1 MVSHI
6 FYYFQLCL
14 TAVHFLCVCRT
25 DSTPCVQLSLA
36 DIQDSGISSILRSPT
51 YLRLHFDD
59 FMRRFLSLPYRDSC
73 PMPGFI
79 DFPLS
84 QEISVAFLYLRER
97 FHNTFIVDQ
106 CCQVLL
112 PAGTGMWP
120 FLELIYISFNVL
132 LLFRNKLIPYLG
144 LLFSQVAGFT
154 RWGLALRYY
163 SLYSIFPY
171 FFHHKP
177 WLHH

>member
-1 MVSHI
+1 MTSCEGFLGFHTGTLVP
-6 FYYFQLCL
+6 CL
-14 TAVHFLCVCRT
+14 ALLT
-25 DSTPCVQLSLA
+25 
-36 DIQDSGISSILRSPT
+36 
-51 YLRLHFDD
+51 
-59 FMRRFLSLPYRDSC
+59 
-73 PMPGFI
+73 
-79 DFPLS
+79 
-84 QEISVAFLYLRER
+84 FLYLKRSQWLS
-97 FHNTFIVDQ
+97 FISEKDSTTPLLLNKFLTLKQEQLDQ
-106 CCQVLL
+106 YCQVLL

-144 LLFSQVAGFT
+144 LLFSQVAGFI

-163 SLYSIFPY
+163 SFYSIFPY

>member
-1 MVSHI
+1 
-6 FYYFQLCL
+6 
-14 TAVHFLCVCRT
+14 
-25 DSTPCVQLSLA
+25 
-36 DIQDSGISSILRSPT
+36 
-51 YLRLHFDD
+51 
-59 FMRRFLSLPYRDSC
+59 MRRFLRLPYRDSC

-84 QEISVAFLYLRER
+84 RRSQWLSFISEKYSTTPLLLNNFLTLKQEQ
-97 FHNTFIVDQ
+97 HDQ
-106 CCQVLL
+106 YCQVLL

-120 FLELIYISFNVL
+120 YLELIYISFDVL

-163 SLYSIFPY
+163 SLYSIFPC
-171 FFHHKP
+171 FFSSQTLAPTLNFLTLFFFSNCMFYISFCSSFFFIDLYNNDH
-177 WLHH
+177 

>member
-1 MVSHI
+1 MTSCEGFLVFHTGT
-6 FYYFQLCL
+6 LVPCL
-14 TAVHFLCVCRT
+14 A
-25 DSTPCVQLSLA
+25 SL
-36 DIQDSGISSILRSPT
+36 T
-51 YLRLHFDD
+51 
-59 FMRRFLSLPYRDSC
+59 
-73 PMPGFI
+73 
-79 DFPLS
+79 
-84 QEISVAFLYLRER
+84 FLYLKRSQWLS
-97 FHNTFIVDQ
+97 FISEKDSTTPLLLNNFLTLKQEQCDQ